1 MRRGAMKTLNRLFL
15 GVFLLLSVNG
25 MAQAQE
31 QEQKAASL
39 DELLRLVKDARVA
52 ESREQ
57 AAREAEFKQAKAERA
72 KLLQQAQATRNG
84 EEKRSE
90 QLEKSFADNE
100 REIAALQEQLQE
112 RLGSLKEM
120 FGHLTAAAGD
130 TRTTLNH
137 SLVSAQYPGRTEFLD
152 QLIERMSG
160 NTRLPSMAEIERLW
174 YEINREMIEGG
185 RVVGFPATVVKA
197 NGEQAQ
203 QQVVRI
209 GVFNLL
215 SDGSYLNYRPETG
228 TLAELSRQP
237 DSSYTKAAAQ
247 LQSSSAGFTRTAIDP
262 TGPSGG
268 SLLAAL
274 VDSPDWLERWH
285 QGGWIGYLI
294 SAVGAAALLLALWR
308 LLVLSGVSRRVSA
321 QLASDSPDANNPLG
335 RVLKIGLDNRNMDAE
350 SLELKLHEQVLKERP
365 AIESGLN
372 LLKIIAMVAPLMG
385 LLGTVTGMIVTF
397 QSITLFGTGDPKT
410 MAGGISAALVTT
422 VLGLCVAIPTVLLH
436 TFVNS
441 RAQRVLH
448 ILEEQSAGIVAEQAE
463 AH

>member
-1 MRRGAMKTLNRLFL
+1 MNSFSLMRILLCCAFLFPL
-15 GVFLLLSVNG
+15 AGTAYG
-25 MAQAQE
+25 E
-31 QEQKAASL
+31 DGAASL
-39 DELLRLVKDARVA
+39 DELLKLIKDARVA

-57 AAREAEFKQAKAERA
+57 LAREAEFKQAKTERT
-72 KLLQQAQATRNG
+72 KLLQQAQATRVA

-90 QLEKSFADNE
+90 QLEKTFADNE
-100 REIAALQEQLQE
+100 RSIVALQEQLQN

-130 TRTTLNH
+130 TRATLNH
-137 SLVSAQYPGRTEFLD
+137 SLVSAQYPGRTAFLD
-152 QLIERMSG
+152 DLVERMSG
-160 NTRLPSMAEIERLW
+160 NTRLPSLTEIERLW

-185 RVVGFPATVVKA
+185 RVVSFPATVIKA
-197 NGEQAQ
+197 DGEQAQ

-215 SDGSYLNYRPETG
+215 SEGAYLTYRPETG
-228 TLAELSRQP
+228 AVVELSRQLGRAL
-237 DSSYTKAAAQ
+237 THAAIE
-247 LQSSSAGFTRTAIDP
+247 LQESGEGFVRTAIDP

-274 VDSPDWLERWH
+274 VDSPSWVERWH

-294 SAVGAAALLLALWR
+294 SAVGLVALLLALWR
-308 LLVLSGVSRRVSA
+308 LFVLSGVTRRVNA
-321 QLASDSPDANNPLG
+321 QMTGDSVREDNPLG
-335 RVLKIGLDNRNMDAE
+335 RVLKIGQDNRAMDAE

-365 AIESGLN
+365 AIEAGLN

-436 TFVNS
+436 TFVNG

-463 AH
+463 VR

>member
-1 MRRGAMKTLNRLFL
+1 MNTSSLMRILLCCALLFPL
-15 GVFLLLSVNG
+15 AGTAYG
-25 MAQAQE
+25 E
-31 QEQKAASL
+31 DGAASL
-39 DELLRLVKDARVA
+39 DELLKLIKDARVA

-57 AAREAEFKQAKAERA
+57 LAREAEFKQAKTERA
-72 KLLQQAQATRNG
+72 KLLQQAQATKVA

-90 QLEKSFADNE
+90 QLEKTFADNE
-100 REIAALQEQLQE
+100 RTIVALQEQLQN

-130 TRTTLNH
+130 TRATLNH
-137 SLVSAQYPGRTEFLD
+137 SLVSAQYPGRTAFLD
-152 QLIERMSG
+152 DLVERMSG
-160 NTRLPSMAEIERLW
+160 NTRLPSLTEIERLW

-185 RVVGFPATVVKA
+185 RVVSFPATVIKA
-197 NGEQAQ
+197 DGEQAQ

-215 SDGSYLNYRPETG
+215 SDGAYLTYRPETG
-228 TLAELSRQP
+228 AVAELSRQP
-237 DSSYTKAAAQ
+237 GRAFAHAAIE
-247 LQSSSAGFTRTAIDP
+247 LQGAGEGFVRTAIDP

-274 VDSPDWLERWH
+274 VDSPSWLERWH

-294 SAVGAAALLLALWR
+294 SAVGLVALLLALWR
-308 LLVLSGVSRRVSA
+308 LFVLSGVTRRVNA
-321 QLASDSPDANNPLG
+321 QMASDSAREDNPLG
-335 RVLKIGLDNRNMDAE
+335 RVLKIGEDNRAMDAE

-365 AIESGLN
+365 AIEAGLN

-436 TFVNS
+436 TFVNG

-463 AH
+463 VR

>member
-1 MRRGAMKTLNRLFL
+1 MKTLNRLFL
-15 GVFLLLSVNG
+15 GVFLLLSING
-25 MAQAQE
+25 IAQAQE

-39 DELLRLVKDARVA
+39 DELLRLVKEARVT

-90 QLEKSFADNE
+90 QLEKRFADNE

-137 SLVSAQYPGRTEFLD
+137 SLVSAQYPGRIEFLD

-185 RVVGFPATVVKA
+185 RVVSFPATVVKA
-197 NGEQAQ
+197 NGEQGQ

-237 DSSYTKAAAQ
+237 DSSYTKAAAN
-247 LQSSSAGFTRTAIDP
+247 LQASGEGFTRTAIDP

-294 SAVGAAALLLALWR
+294 SAVGAVALLLALWR
-308 LLVLSGVSRRVSA
+308 LLVLSGVSRRVST

>member
-1 MRRGAMKTLNRLFL
+1 MKTLRPLFL
-15 GVFLLLSVNG
+15 SALLLMSVNG
-25 MAQAQE
+25 MAQEPVQ
-31 QEQKAASL
+31 QAASL
-39 DELLRLVKDARVA
+39 DELLKLVKEARVA

-57 AAREAEFKQAKAERA
+57 VAREAEFKQAKAERA
-72 KLLQQAQATRNG
+72 KLLQQAQARRAG

-90 QLEKSFADNE
+90 QLEKTFADNE
-100 REIAALQEQLQE
+100 RQIAALQEQLQE

-152 QLIERMSG
+152 DLIERMSG
-160 NTRLPSMAEIERLW
+160 NTRLPSIVEIERLW

-185 RVVGFPATVVKA
+185 KVVSFPATVVKA
-197 NGEQAQ
+197 NGEQVQ
-203 QQVVRI
+203 QQVVRV

-215 SDGSYLNYRPETG
+215 SDGSYLRYRPETG

-237 DSSYTKAAAQ
+237 DSSYTKAAMQ
-247 LQSSSAGFTRTAIDP
+247 LQASDGGFTRTAIDP

-274 VDSPDWLERWH
+274 VDSPDWMERWH

-294 SAVGAAALLLALWR
+294 SAVGVLALLLALWR
-308 LLVLSGVSRRVSA
+308 LLVLSGVSRRVNG
-321 QLASDSPDANNPLG
+321 QLASDSPSEDNPLG
-335 RVLKIGLDNRNMDAE
+335 RVLKVGMDNRSMDAE

-436 TFVNS
+436 TFVNG

-463 AH
+463 SR

>member
-1 MRRGAMKTLNRLFL
+1 MNSSSLMRILLCCALLFPL
-15 GVFLLLSVNG
+15 AGTAYG
-25 MAQAQE
+25 E
-31 QEQKAASL
+31 DGAASL
-39 DELLRLVKDARVA
+39 DELLKLIKDARVA

-57 AAREAEFKQAKAERA
+57 LAREAEFKQAKTERA
-72 KLLQQAQATRNG
+72 KLLQQAQATRVA

-100 REIAALQEQLQE
+100 RSIVALQEQLQN

-130 TRTTLNH
+130 TRATLNH
-137 SLVSAQYPGRTEFLD
+137 SLVSAQYPGRTAFLD
-152 QLIERMSG
+152 DLVERMSG
-160 NTRLPSMAEIERLW
+160 NTRLPSLREIERLW

-185 RVVGFPATVVKA
+185 RVVSFPATVIKA
-197 NGEQAQ
+197 DGEQAQ

-215 SDGSYLNYRPETG
+215 SEGAYLTYRAETG
-228 TLAELSRQP
+228 AVVELSRQP
-237 DSSYTKAAAQ
+237 GRAITHAAIE
-247 LQSSSAGFTRTAIDP
+247 LQKSGEGFVRTAIDP

-274 VDSPDWLERWH
+274 VGSPSWVERWH

-294 SAVGAAALLLALWR
+294 SAVGLVALLLALWR
-308 LLVLSGVSRRVSA
+308 LFVLSGVTRRVNA
-321 QLASDSPDANNPLG
+321 QMTGDSVREDNPLG
-335 RVLKIGLDNRNMDAE
+335 RVLKIGEDNRAMDAE

-365 AIESGLN
+365 AIEAGLN

-436 TFVNS
+436 TFVNG

-463 AH
+463 VR